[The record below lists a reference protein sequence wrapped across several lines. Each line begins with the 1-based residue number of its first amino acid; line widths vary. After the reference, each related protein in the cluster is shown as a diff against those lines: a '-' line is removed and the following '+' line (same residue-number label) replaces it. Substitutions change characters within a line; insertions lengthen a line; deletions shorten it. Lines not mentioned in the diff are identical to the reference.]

1 MKKFILP
8 SIFAFG
14 LLFSCNNDDDSSIES
29 ESIVG
34 TWSFVK
40 YQTQFSKDNRIEDE
54 VNDNNE
60 CEAKDRYIF
69 SKENKYTLLSHEFYM
84 NQCNEFTEE
93 AIYRVEGKKLYIDW
107 GNNEIFEAE
116 ISKLTKSELIFKS
129 DYGEDLDGDGKN
141 EIEILILKR

>member
-14 LLFSCNNDDDSSIES
+14 LLFSCNNDDDSSINS

-40 YQTQFSKDNRIEDE
+40 YQTQYSKDGKIVDE
-54 VNDNNE
+54 KLE
-60 CEAKDRYIF
+60 TCEEKNTLTFAKD
-69 SKENKYTLLSHEFYM
+69 NKYTIHSYDFF
-84 NQCNEFTEE
+84 NNKCNEYIEE
-93 AIYRVEGKKLYIDW
+93 AKYKVEGNKLYINWQDDSS
-107 GNNEIFEAE
+107 EVIQAE
-116 ISKLTKSELIFKS
+116 ISKLTKNELIIKS

-141 EIEILILKR
+141 EIDILVLKR